1 MRLYQSH
8 RHLLLLLFL
17 LPLMPP
23 LQRMRTRTATTLM
36 TTVRMILIVLS
47 WHLQNKAGGQR
58 TKMPLWLLL
67 SELAKKLTQFRLR
80 EEQGVLPIIVFKQQ
94 ERKDWEAQ
102 R

>member
-67 SELAKKLTQFRLR
+67 SELAKKLTQFRLLEDQGALPSIVLTLLER
-80 EEQGVLPIIVFKQQ
+80 EE
-94 ERKDWEAQ
+94 EEAK

>member
-8 RHLLLLLFL
+8 RHLLLLLFF

-67 SELAKKLTQFRLR
+67 SELAKKLTQFRLLEDQGALPSIVLTLLER
-80 EEQGVLPIIVFKQQ
+80 EE
-94 ERKDWEAQ
+94 EEAK